1 MGRIELSIYAPR
13 YVPTGNE
20 VAVIETS
27 KGAVRAELFGLETP
41 VTVGNFVE
49 LAAKGFYD
57 NLKFHARKEGSVVV
71 GGCPV
76 TRSMGPAQVLAA
88 VKGVIRGMHP
98 GTGDARY
105 TIIDEWGSN
114 PKNIHRLC
122 SLCMAHKSAP
132 NSGSCQFY
140 FSLGEQPEY
149 DDRYTVFGQVVEG
162 IDVVERLAIGDAVKG
177 IAIEGADEEALAS
190 AIAQETP
197 RPPSPREA
205 MAELERQRAERE
217 AAKAAETAE
226 SAE

>member
-1 MGRIELSIYAPR
+1 M
-13 YVPTGNE
+13 
-20 VAVIETS
+20 
-27 KGAVRAELFGLETP
+27 LF
-41 VTVGNFVE
+41 
-49 LAAKGFYD
+49 
-57 NLKFHARKEGSVVV
+57 
-71 GGCPV
+71 
-76 TRSMGPAQVLAA
+76 RS
-88 VKGVIRGMHP
+88 
-98 GTGDARY
+98 
-105 TIIDEWGSN
+105 
-114 PKNIHRLC
+114 
-122 SLCMAHKSAP
+122 
-132 NSGSCQFY
+132 QFY